1 MSQKKKILFKRKNY
15 IILMLA
21 VFIISFGY
29 IMMSGGGSKNAL
41 VFNDEIYNF
50 RRIRLA
56 PSLVLLGFIIALFS
70 IIYSNNKE

>member
-1 MSQKKKILFKRKNY
+1 MSQKKKILFNRKNY
-15 IILMLA
+15 IILVLA

-29 IMMSGGGSKNAL
+29 IMMSGGGSENAL
-41 VFNDEIYNF
+41 VFNDEIYSF